1 MKSDF
6 FVTISRNVWILG
18 FVSLLTDVSTK
29 MIDSVLP
36 LFLVSTLG
44 SDLLTVG
51 LIEGIAEST
60 ASVLKVFSGI
70 FSDYLGQR
78 KQLAVLGYGLSTGVK
93 LLFPF
98 ATSPTWVLIARFGD
112 RFGKGIRVAP
122 RDALIADVTDKNNLG
137 AAYGLR
143 QSLDTIGA
151 FTGPIVA
158 FILMSISENNFKLV
172 FWVALI
178 PGIFA
183 VILLAVF
190 IKEPKVKSQQAQKN
204 ILNWYTLK
212 SLGKE
217 YWILVTV
224 TLIFNLGNSSDAFL
238 LLQSERIGVPS
249 AFVPLTIVVM
259 NFTYFLS
266 AYPVGL
272 ISDRVGRLGLLIGGF
287 LLYALTYLGFAFTS
301 TSWQIWVLFAMY
313 GLYQGMTKGLFS
325 AMVAEKVP
333 ANLRGTAFGF
343 MNLAA
348 GIALFIASILA
359 GSLWKLISPQ
369 VAFVASSFF
378 AVLAIAI
385 LLTLFTKINNPQ
397 T

>member
-122 RDALIADVTDKNNLG
+122 RDALVADVTDKNNLG

-158 FILMSISENNFKLV
+158 FILMSISEKNFKLV

-178 PGIFA
+178 PGILA

-190 IKEPKVKSQQAQKN
+190 IEEPKVKSQLAQKN
-204 ILNWYTLK
+204 LLNWYTLK

-217 YWILVTV
+217 YWILVTA

-249 AFVPLTIVVM
+249 TFVPLTIVMM

-272 ISDRVGRLGLLIGGF
+272 ISDRVGRLGLLMGGF
-287 LLYALTYLGFAFTS
+287 LLYTLTYLGFAFTS

-343 MNLAA
+343 MNLAT
-348 GIALFIASILA
+348 GIALFIASVLA

-369 VAFVASSFF
+369 VAFIASSFF